1 MLSSASLTRREL
13 ERLGRLVGTAMLKT
27 DNMERLTEKIIEASI
42 GSRLSSE
49 AIRGDRHPKPTF

>member
-1 MLSSASLTRREL
+1 
-13 ERLGRLVGTAMLKT
+13 LKT

-49 AIRGDRHPKPTF
+49 AIRGDRAK